1 MMRRIALALLLAT
14 TACSG
19 NKGDDKPL
27 DVSVIG
33 EAPAILDPNQ
43 KILRAADAALLAAT
57 AQGLIRFDGS
67 GQIEPGVAIR
77 WDVSDDGLYY
87 TFRIDDESGFD
98 AEDVA
103 RRLRIMIG
111 RTSNN
116 PLKAVLGAIDEIVA
130 VTPEVVEIRLT
141 APRPNFLQLLAQ
153 PEMALITSRS
163 TGGSGPL
170 KIDGRGPGWLL
181 LGPPRVDDGEQ
192 HDTADVARHQ
202 VRLRGERAALA
213 VVRFRE
219 DAAQAVLGGRFQD
232 LAIARAAQTPANT
245 LRFDP
250 VSGLFGLA
258 ISDTSGFLG
267 SAENRR
273 ALSMAIDRDRLV
285 AAFAVKGWRPTITI
299 APAGNAD
306 LPAPATPDWA
316 DTPLS
321 RRRMMAIDAIAA
333 GRPQGAPP
341 PSIRVAMPDGPGGRL
356 LFSLLRLD
364 WAGIGVEAQAVGPR
378 DKADLR
384 LIDQVAPADTGAWY
398 LRQFQ
403 CGRSAACSE
412 TVDAL
417 MEKSRTAPTLLEH
430 NLTLA
435 EADTR
440 LVQITP
446 FIPLA
451 SPLRWSLIDSTLKD
465 FKENPRGVHPLNHL
479 RPAKR

>member
-1 MMRRIALALLLAT
+1 MMKRQIAIALFLAT
-14 TACSG
+14 AGCSG
-19 NKGDDKPL
+19 SGGHDGPL

-33 EAPAILDPNQ
+33 DPPAIVDPSQ
-43 KILRAADAALLAAT
+43 KTLRTGDAALVAAT
-57 AQGLIRFDGS
+57 AQGLIRFDAS

-87 TFRIDDESGFD
+87 TFRIDGESGFD
-98 AEDVA
+98 AAGVA
-103 RRLRIMIG
+103 RRLREMIG

-116 PLKAVLGAIDEIVA
+116 PLKPMLGAIDEIIA

-153 PEMALITSRS
+153 PEMALIKSRS

-181 LGPPRVDDGEQ
+181 LGPLSIDNDEEPNP
-192 HDTADVARHQ
+192 ADIARQQ
-202 VRLRGERAALA
+202 VRLRGDRAAMA

-219 DAAQAVLGGRFQD
+219 GTAQAVLGGRFQD
-232 LAIARAAQTPANT
+232 LAIARAAQMPANT

-258 ISDTSGFLG
+258 VSDTSGFLG

-285 AAFAVKGWRPTITI
+285 ATFAVKGWRPAVTI
-299 APAGNAD
+299 APAGMAD
-306 LPAPATPDWA
+306 LPAPATPDWV
-316 DTPLS
+316 DTPLQQ
-321 RRRMMAIDAIAA
+321 RRAIAVNA
-333 GRPQGAPP
+333 LATGAPP
-341 PSIRVAMPDGPGGRL
+341 ARIRVAMPEGPGARL
-356 LFSLLRLD
+356 LFAFLRSG
-364 WAGIGVEAQAVGPR
+364 WASIGVDAVAVGPR

-403 CGRSAACSE
+403 CNRAPVCSE

-417 MEKSRTAPTLLEH
+417 LEQARTAATLPER
-430 NLTLA
+430 NLALA
-435 EADTR
+435 EADAR

-451 SPLRWSLIDSTLKD
+451 MPLRWSLVTSTLNN
-465 FKENPRGVHPLNHL
+465 FKENPRGAHPLNHL
-479 RPAKR
+479 RRGKR